1 MMIFG
6 VCFVL
11 YLIKLSV
18 GKGFCQLI
26 NSQIYILSSFFIFL
40 TDINNLENVMIS
52 MKLQGADVDLD
63 VISKKI
69 SC

>member
-11 YLIKLSV
+11 YLIKLSA

-26 NSQIYILSSFFIFL
+26 DSQIYILSSLFIL
-40 TDINNLENVMIS
+40 LADINNLENVMIS